1 PVRARDEP
9 VRAASVVR
17 VSGRR
22 DDSMKRRL
30 RAWPRLGF
38 VVPLVPAILL
48 GASGAASAGTAGAL
62 PGHQSP
68 AAGSSTPVTSC
79 ASLAQINLAGVPG
92 APGKITSSA
101 VVTDKLPAGPVSFCD
116 VKGVFAPHTHF
127 EIKLP
132 VTTWHGQYVQE
143 GCEALCGSVPLS
155 DYPGAGLTC
164 AATQDGELALAADD
178 EGHPGGLYDGLW
190 AKDSLALRVVFGL
203 TSEHSLAQVAKAVIT
218 TQYLDEADHLAD
230 RVVII
235 DHSGRPGHPGR
246 AEATFW
252 QQHDRGL

>member
-1 PVRARDEP
+1 MTNSSRSCACHEQANATWFGRR
-9 VRAASVVR
+9 RAACVP
-17 VSGRR
+17 GRS
-22 DDSMKRRL
+22 DDLMKRRW

-38 VVPLVPAILL
+38 AVPVAAAVLL
-48 GASGAASAGTAGAL
+48 GAVGAASAGTAAASAGYR
-62 PGHQSP
+62 GP
-68 AAGSSTPVTSC
+68 ATGPIMPVTTC
-79 ASLAQINLAGVPG
+79 ASLAQMNFTGVPD
-92 APGKITSSA
+92 APGTVTSAA

-178 EGHPGGLYDGLW
+178 EGHTGGLYGGLW

-203 TSEHSLAQVAKAVIT
+203 TSEHSLAQMAKAVIT
-218 TQYLDEADHLAD
+218 TQYVDEADHLAD

-235 DHSGRPGHPGR
+235 DHS
-246 AEATFW
+246 
-252 QQHDRGL
+252 